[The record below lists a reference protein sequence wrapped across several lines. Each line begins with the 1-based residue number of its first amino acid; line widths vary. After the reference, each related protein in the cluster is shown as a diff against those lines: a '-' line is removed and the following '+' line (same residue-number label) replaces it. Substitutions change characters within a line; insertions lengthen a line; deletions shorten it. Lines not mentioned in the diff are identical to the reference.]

1 MAGRYRQS
9 QLVVGLRT
17 LKKLLGLTNHQIAA
31 AAKIEERRVGDWL
44 RGDHVPERSSLQ
56 LIVRAMVRLAERA
69 STGGRSTFPQEHA
82 HLLDDSETGPWWG
95 WWDSAGLD
103 HEAEDRGAAFSPLK
117 AHIREFGTLI
127 EERTRRFT
135 GRGFV
140 LDAIE
145 GFLDDPAF
153 ASGYVVLRGEPGIGK
168 TTVLAEL
175 IRRHG
180 CIHHFNIA
188 TEGIRS
194 ADAFLADV
202 CAQLIVRYGLDHAD
216 LPAAATR
223 DGGFLGRLL
232 AEAAVHDDH
241 RPVLVVVDALD
252 EAEEAL
258 DGTNT
263 LFLPSTLPRGVH
275 FVVSTREQHDLRLL
289 VEDRR
294 DVVLRDDDPRNIADI
309 RDHVSEVLRTG
320 GARLAGDGVMP
331 DKLVDIL
338 VERSEGNFMYVKHV
352 LRDILAGVLTPS
364 DVDTLPNGL
373 RDYYRTH
380 WSRMRARD
388 AEHFLRFQEPTICL
402 LATARE
408 PVTVQQVTEWVR
420 EHWDANGWESM
431 RVRQHMVLDVVRRW
445 RGYLN
450 TEGTGA
456 GTRYR
461 IYHASFQDFLCEEIG
476 LADYHTSISASAL
489 AKIAITETRFRP
501 A

>member
-1 MAGRYRQS
+1 MAGRYQHS
-9 QLVVGLRT
+9 ELAVGLRA
-17 LKKLLGLTNHQIAA
+17 LKNHFGLTNRQIAA
-31 AAKIEERRVGDWL
+31 AAGVDERRVGAWL
-44 RGDHVPERSSLQ
+44 RGEHVPGRSSLRQ
-56 LIVRAMVRLAERA
+56 IVRAMVRLAGRA
-69 STGGRSTFPQEHA
+69 RNRRPLPDEHA
-82 HLLDDSETGPWWG
+82 HLLDDGETGPWWA
-95 WWDSAGLD
+95 WRDAAG
-103 HEAEDRGAAFSPLK
+103 AEDTGAPLSPLQ

-145 GFLDDPAF
+145 GFLGDPAF
-153 ASGYVVLRGEPGIGK
+153 ASGYVVLQGEPGIGK

-180 CIHHFNIA
+180 CVHHFNIA

-216 LPAAATR
+216 LPAAASR
-223 DGGFLGRLL
+223 DGGFLSRLL
-232 AEAAVHDDH
+232 AEAAVRH
-241 RPVLVVVDALD
+241 PVLVVVDALD
-252 EAEEAL
+252 EAEEAP

-294 DVVLRDDDPRNIADI
+294 DVMLRDDDPRNIADI
-309 RDHVSEVLRTG
+309 TDHVSEVLRTG
-320 GARLAGDGVMP
+320 DGRLTGYRP
-331 DKLVDIL
+331 DKLVDVL

-380 WSRMRARD
+380 WNRMRARD

-408 PVTVQQVTEWVR
+408 PVTAGQVTEWVR
-420 EHWDANGWESM
+420 EHWAANGWDGT
-431 RVRQHMVLDVVRRW
+431 RVRQYLVLEVVRQW
-445 RGYLN
+445 REYLN
-450 TEGTGA
+450 TDGGGA
-456 GTRYR
+456 DTRYR
-461 IYHASFQDFLCEEIG
+461 IYHSSFQDFLREEIG
-476 LADYHTSISASAL
+476 LADYHTSVSASAL
-489 AKIAITETRFRP
+489 AKIAITETSSRP